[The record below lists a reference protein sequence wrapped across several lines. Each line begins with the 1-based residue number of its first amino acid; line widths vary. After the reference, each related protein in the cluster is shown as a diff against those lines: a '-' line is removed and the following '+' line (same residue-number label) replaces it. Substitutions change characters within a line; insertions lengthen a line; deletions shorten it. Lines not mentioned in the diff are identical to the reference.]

1 MFETEP
7 GGDSFAE
14 PLHLRDYWLVL
25 LRRRW
30 LVFLVF
36 VVVSSAGTAWV
47 FTREPLYRA
56 STQLLI
62 ERNPNVLEADRD
74 PRSQEGWDDFF
85 QTQCRLLQSRLL
97 AGKVMDRFNLLRDPE
112 FLPKQAASSAAGPDD
127 RPADQQ
133 ALDRFLER
141 LRVDPVKGTQLVTV
155 SFLSSRP
162 ERAADVAN
170 TLAEVYVQQAVD
182 FRSRTTA
189 EKGSRLGDETEAQTR
204 KVQEA
209 EVALQRFNEEQGLVN
224 IEERRPLLEQKLK
237 DLGASLTAA
246 KTRRLD
252 KEALYQQMLRASD
265 PEELSGAIASPLIQ
279 ALRSELATLERQAAE
294 LLAKGY
300 LGDYPDVVKVREQ
313 VENTRQKIAG
323 EAQRLIRAS
332 ENDYRV
338 ALAQEE
344 SVSRA
349 LEGAKAESLD
359 LARRS
364 LRYDALKRDLEASKK
379 VTESILDRQ
388 KETDAARDVQVP
400 NIHVVDVASVPL
412 VPARPRPVRDIA
424 FSLLAGGVAG
434 MLAAFFRDYMD
445 TGIGKPTDVKR
456 LGIPLLAVVPE
467 GRKRKGPLLVNNR
480 QRREPFGEGYRVLR
494 TALRPGEPG
503 NTAQLLLVTST
514 LPGEGKS
521 LTSANLALT
530 LAACEERV
538 LLVETDLRRPTLS
551 QLLEIRPQPGLCEI
565 VASSA
570 TVDQAVHRVPGTRLS
585 VLAAGGLGH
594 RNPADVLASGI
605 LRDLL
610 STARSSF
617 DRIVLDAPPAAAVAD
632 ALVLAPLADAVVVVA
647 RCGKVKSKDLM
658 DTLERLTRA
667 GARIAGVVL
676 NRARPDRH
684 AYDYGPSFSPEAFAG
699 RPSRLA
705 AAGGHKNGG
714 AWRLQ

>member
-1 MFETEP
+1 MLEAGP
-7 GGDSFAE
+7 GGDSFTE

-25 LRRRW
+25 LRRRG
-30 LVFLVF
+30 LVLLIF
-36 VVVSSAGTAWV
+36 VLVSSAGIAWV
-47 FTREPLYRA
+47 LTREPMYRA

-62 ERNPNVLEADRD
+62 ERNPNILEAEKD

-97 AGKVMDRFNLLRDPE
+97 AEKVMERFNLLRDPE
-112 FLPKQAASSAAGPDD
+112 FLPKQGDSAVPGPDD
-127 RPADQQ
+127 RPADEQ
-133 ALDRFLER
+133 ALGRFLER
-141 LRVDPVKGTQLVTV
+141 LRVEPVKGTQLVTV
-155 SFLSSRP
+155 SFLSSQP
-162 ERAADVAN
+162 QRAADVAN
-170 TLAEVYVQQAVD
+170 ALAEVYVRQAVE

-189 EKGSRLGDETEAQTR
+189 EKGSRLEDETEAQAR

-209 EVALQRFNEEQGLVN
+209 EVALQHFNEDQGLVN
-224 IEERRPLLEQKLK
+224 IEERRPLLDQKLK

-252 KEALYQQMLRASD
+252 KEALYQQMLRATD

-279 ALRSELATLERQAAE
+279 SLRTELATLDRQAAE

-300 LGDYPDVVKVREQ
+300 LEDYPDVVKVREQ
-313 VENTRQKIAG
+313 AENTRQKIAG

-349 LEGAKAESLD
+349 LEGAKGEALD

-364 LRYDALKRDLEASKK
+364 LKYDALKRDLEASKK
-379 VTESILDRQ
+379 VSENILDRQ

-400 NIHVVDVASVPL
+400 NIHVVDAASVPL
-412 VPARPRPVRDIA
+412 VPAQPRPVRDIA
-424 FSLLAGGVAG
+424 LALLAGGVAG
-434 MLAAFFRDYMD
+434 VLAAFFRDYMD
-445 TGIGKPTDVKR
+445 TAIGKPGDVKR

-467 GRKRKGPLLVNNR
+467 GRKRKGALLVNQR

-503 NTAQLLLVTST
+503 TSAQLLLITST

-551 QLLEIRPQPGLCEI
+551 QILDVRPQPGLCEV
-565 VASSA
+565 VACSA

-632 ALVLAPLADAVVVVA
+632 ALVLAPLADAVVIVA
-647 RCGKVKSKDLM
+647 RCGKVKTKDLV
-658 DTLERLTRA
+658 DTLDRLKRA

-699 RPSRLA
+699 RPARLA
-705 AAGGHKNGG
+705 AAGGHKEGG

>member
-1 MFETEP
+1 
-7 GGDSFAE
+7 
-14 PLHLRDYWLVL
+14 
-25 LRRRW
+25 
-30 LVFLVF
+30 
-36 VVVSSAGTAWV
+36 
-47 FTREPLYRA
+47 
-56 STQLLI
+56 
-62 ERNPNVLEADRD
+62 
-74 PRSQEGWDDFF
+74 
-85 QTQCRLLQSRLL
+85 
-97 AGKVMDRFNLLRDPE
+97 
-112 FLPKQAASSAAGPDD
+112 
-127 RPADQQ
+127 
-133 ALDRFLER
+133 
-141 LRVDPVKGTQLVTV
+141 
-155 SFLSSRP
+155 
-162 ERAADVAN
+162 
-170 TLAEVYVQQAVD
+170 
-182 FRSRTTA
+182 
-189 EKGSRLGDETEAQTR
+189 
-204 KVQEA
+204 
-209 EVALQRFNEEQGLVN
+209 
-224 IEERRPLLEQKLK
+224 
-237 DLGASLTAA
+237 
-246 KTRRLD
+246 
-252 KEALYQQMLRASD
+252 
-265 PEELSGAIASPLIQ
+265 
-279 ALRSELATLERQAAE
+279 
-294 LLAKGY
+294 
-300 LGDYPDVVKVREQ
+300 
-313 VENTRQKIAG
+313 
-323 EAQRLIRAS
+323 
-332 ENDYRV
+332 
-338 ALAQEE
+338 
-344 SVSRA
+344 
-349 LEGAKAESLD
+349 
-359 LARRS
+359 
-364 LRYDALKRDLEASKK
+364 
-379 VTESILDRQ
+379 
-388 KETDAARDVQVP
+388 
-400 NIHVVDVASVPL
+400 
-412 VPARPRPVRDIA
+412 
-424 FSLLAGGVAG
+424 

>member
-1 MFETEP
+1 MFETAP
-7 GGDSFAE
+7 GGESFTE
-14 PLHLRDYWLVL
+14 PLHLRDYWLVV

-30 LVFLVF
+30 LVLLVF
-36 VVVSSAGTAWV
+36 VLASSAGIAFV
-47 FTREPLYRA
+47 FTREPRYRA

-62 ERNPNVLEADRD
+62 ERNPNILEAEKD

-97 AGKVMDRFNLLRDPE
+97 AGKVMARFNLLRDPE
-112 FLPKQAASSAAGPDD
+112 FLQWQDGSPAPGPED
-127 RPADQQ
+127 RSADQQ

-141 LRVDPVKGTQLVTV
+141 LRVEPVKGTQLVTV
-155 SFLSSRP
+155 SFLSARP
-162 ERAADVAN
+162 QRAADVAN
-170 TLAEVYVQQAVD
+170 ALAELYVQQAVD
-182 FRSRTTA
+182 FRSLSTA
-189 EKGSRLGDETEAQTR
+189 EKGSRLETETQAQTE

-209 EVALQRFNEEQGLVN
+209 EVALQHFNEEQGLVN

-252 KEALYQQMLRASD
+252 KEALYQQMIRASD

-279 ALRSELATLERQAAE
+279 ALRTELATLERQAAE

-300 LGDYPDVVKVREQ
+300 LEDYPDVVKVREQ
-313 VENTRQKIAG
+313 AENTRQKIAA

-338 ALAQEE
+338 AVAQEE

-364 LRYDALKRDLEASKK
+364 LKYDALKRDLEASKK
-379 VTESILDRQ
+379 VSENILDRQ
-388 KETDAARDVQVP
+388 KETDAARDVQAP
-400 NIHVVDVASVPL
+400 NVHVVDKASMPL
-412 VPARPRPVRDIA
+412 VPAQPRPVRDVA
-424 FSLLAGGVAG
+424 LSLLAGIVAG
-434 MLAAFFRDYMD
+434 VVVAFFRDYMD
-445 TGIGKPTDVKR
+445 TAIGKPGDVKR

-480 QRREPFGEGYRVLR
+480 QRREPFAEGYRVLR
-494 TALRPGEPG
+494 TALRPAGPSSS
-503 NTAQLLLVTST
+503 AQLILVTST

-551 QLLEIRPQPGLCEI
+551 QLLEIRPQPGLCEV
-565 VASSA
+565 VAATA
-570 TVDQAVHRVPGTRLS
+570 TVDQAMHRVPGTRLS

-610 STARSSF
+610 SNARSSF

-632 ALVLAPLADAVVVVA
+632 ALVLAPLADAVLIVA
-647 RCGKVKSKDLM
+647 RCGKVRAKDLV
-658 DTLERLTRA
+658 DTVERLQRA
-667 GARIAGVVL
+667 GAHIAGAVL

-699 RPSRLA
+699 RPPGLA
-705 AAGGHKNGG
+705 TAGGHKDGG
-714 AWRLQ
+714 SWRLQ

>member
-1 MFETEP
+1 MLQTTP
-7 GGDSFAE
+7 GDDSFTE

-25 LRRRW
+25 LRRRG
-30 LVFLVF
+30 LAFLIF
-36 VVVSSAGTAWV
+36 VLVSSAGIAWV
-47 FTREPLYRA
+47 VTREPLYRA

-62 ERNPNVLEADRD
+62 ERNPNILETEKD

-97 AGKVMDRFNLLRDPE
+97 AGKVMERFNLLQDPE
-112 FLPKQAASSAAGPDD
+112 FLPKRGDTAVT
-127 RPADQQ
+127 RPADQR

-141 LRVDPVKGTQLVTV
+141 LRVEPVKGTQLVTV
-155 SFLSSRP
+155 SFLSP
-162 ERAADVAN
+162 EPQRAADVAN
-170 TLAEVYVQQAVD
+170 ALAEVYVGQAVE

-189 EKGSRLGDETEAQTR
+189 EKGSRLEDETESQAR
-204 KVQEA
+204 KLQEA
-209 EVALQRFNEEQGLVN
+209 EVALQHFNEDQGLVN
-224 IEERRPLLEQKLK
+224 IEERRLLLDQKLK

-279 ALRSELATLERQAAE
+279 SLRTELATLERQAAE

-300 LGDYPDVVKVREQ
+300 LEDYPDVVKVREQ
-313 VENTRQKIAG
+313 AESTRQKIAG
-323 EAQRLIRAS
+323 EAQRLIRAT
-332 ENDYRV
+332 ENDYHV
-338 ALAQEE
+338 SLAQEE

-349 LEGAKAESLD
+349 LEGAKAEALD

-364 LRYDALKRDLEASKK
+364 LKYDALKRDLDASKK
-379 VTESILDRQ
+379 VSENILDRQ

-400 NIHVVDVASVPL
+400 NIHVVDAASVPL
-412 VPARPRPVRDIA
+412 VPAQPRPPRDIA
-424 FSLLAGGVAG
+424 LSLLAGCAAGV
-434 MLAAFFRDYMD
+434 LAAFFRDYMD
-445 TGIGKPTDVKR
+445 TAIGKPGDVKR

-467 GRKRKGPLLVNNR
+467 GRKRKGPLLVSNR

-494 TALRPGEPG
+494 TALCPGKPG
-503 NTAQLLLVTST
+503 TSAQLLLVTST

-551 QLLEIRPQPGLCEI
+551 QLLEIRPQPGLCEV
-565 VASSA
+565 VACSA
-570 TVDQAVHRVPGTRLS
+570 TTDQAVHRVPGTRLS

-610 STARSSF
+610 STARSTF

-647 RCGKVKSKDLM
+647 RCGKVRTKDLV
-658 DTLERLTRA
+658 DTLERLKRA

-684 AYDYGPSFSPEAFAG
+684 AYDYGPSFSPDAFVG
-699 RPSRLA
+699 RPAGLA
-705 AAGGHKNGG
+705 AAGGHKHGG

>member
-1 MFETEP
+1 MLETTPGDEP
-7 GGDSFAE
+7 FTE

-25 LRRRW
+25 LRRRG
-30 LVFLVF
+30 LVLLIF
-36 VVVSSAGTAWV
+36 VLVSSAGIAWV
-47 FTREPLYRA
+47 LTREPLYRA

-62 ERNPNVLEADRD
+62 ERNPNILETEKD

-97 AGKVMDRFNLLRDPE
+97 AGKVMERFNLLRDPE
-112 FLPKQAASSAAGPDD
+112 FLPKEGDSAATGPGD

-141 LRVDPVKGTQLVTV
+141 LRVEPVKGTQLVTV
-155 SFLSSRP
+155 SFLSSQP
-162 ERAADVAN
+162 QRAADVAN
-170 TLAEVYVQQAVD
+170 ALAEVYVGQAVE

-189 EKGSRLGDETEAQTR
+189 EKGSRLEDETEAQAR
-204 KVQEA
+204 QVQEA
-209 EVALQRFNEEQGLVN
+209 EVALQRFNEDQGLVN
-224 IEERRPLLEQKLK
+224 IEERRPLLDQKLK

-279 ALRSELATLERQAAE
+279 SLRTELATLERQTAE

-300 LGDYPDVVKVREQ
+300 LEDYPDVVKVREQ
-313 VENTRQKIAG
+313 AENTRQKIAG

-349 LEGAKAESLD
+349 LEGAKAEALD

-364 LRYDALKRDLEASKK
+364 LKYDALKRDLEASKK
-379 VTESILDRQ
+379 VSENILDRQ

-400 NIHVVDVASVPL
+400 NIHVVDAASVPL

-424 FSLLAGGVAG
+424 LALLAGGVAG
-434 MLAAFFRDYMD
+434 VLAAFFRDYMD
-445 TGIGKPTDVKR
+445 TAIGKPSDVKR

-467 GRKRKGPLLVNNR
+467 GRKRKGPLLVSNR

-494 TALRPGEPG
+494 TALRPGNPEDS
-503 NTAQLLLVTST
+503 AQLLLITST

-538 LLVETDLRRPTLS
+538 LLIETDLRRPTLS
-551 QLLEIRPQPGLCEI
+551 QLLEIRPQPGLCEV

-570 TVDQAVHRVPGTRLS
+570 TADQAVHRVPGTRLS

-647 RCGKVKSKDLM
+647 RCGKVRTKDLV
-658 DTLERLTRA
+658 DTLERLRRA

-699 RPSRLA
+699 RPARLA
-705 AAGGHKNGG
+705 AAGGHKQGG